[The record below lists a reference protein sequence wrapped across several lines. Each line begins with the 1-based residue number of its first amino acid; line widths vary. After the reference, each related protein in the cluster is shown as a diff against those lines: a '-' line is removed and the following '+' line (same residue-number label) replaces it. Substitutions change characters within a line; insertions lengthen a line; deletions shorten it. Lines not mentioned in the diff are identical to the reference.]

1 MPNGPPEIAELL
13 RAFGLRST
21 PQRRAI
27 LGAFV
32 GGAEE
37 HLSADEV
44 HARASQAMPDLGR
57 GTVYATLAEFTELG
71 LLAAFGAPEPVR
83 YETNTA
89 DHDHFRCRLCLRVF
103 DFDLGHTSKPKRRK
117 GFAIE
122 RIEVRAEGVC
132 ADCADYDTG
141 LRHGVEAIHS
151 AEPPGAQLEH
161 AGIAARGVEGP
172 LGTLLLAASE
182 NGLIRVAFEE
192 HADAPALR
200 ALAATRRGSQ
210 AARQHLERADELLRR
225 YFSGQVASIESV
237 IDWDAF
243 SADEQEALRA
253 AREIP
258 YAGKRSYLG
267 LGADLPPKRL
277 GISLGENP
285 VPVVVPCHRVTR
297 GVEMP
302 QSFVGG
308 SERRRWLLSHEEQHG
323 PALRER
329 S

>member
-27 LGAFV
+27 LGAFA
-32 GGAEE
+32 GGSDE

-83 YETNTA
+83 YETNTEI
-89 DHDHFRCRLCLRVF
+89 HDHFRCRLCLRVF
-103 DFDLGHTSKPKRRK
+103 DFDLGQPSKPKRRK

-132 ADCADYDTG
+132 ADCADYASG
-141 LRHGVEAIHS
+141 LRRGVKAIHS
-151 AEPPGAQLEH
+151 AELPGALLKQ
-161 AGIAARGVEGP
+161 AGVAARGVDGP
-172 LGTLLLAASE
+172 LGTLLMAA
-182 NGLIRVAFEE
+182 NQQGLIRVAFEE

-200 ALAATRRGSQ
+200 ALAATRRGSE
-210 AARQHLERADELLRR
+210 AARQHLARAGALMQR
-225 YFSGQVASIESV
+225 YFSGQIASIESA
-237 IDWDAF
+237 IDWDALPE
-243 SADEQEALRA
+243 DKQEALRA
-253 AREIP
+253 TREIP

-267 LGADLPPKRL
+267 LGANLPAKRL
-277 GISLGENP
+277 GMSLGENP
-285 VPVVVPCHRVTR
+285 IPVIVPCHRVTR

-308 SERRRWLLSHEEQHG
+308 TERRHWLLSHEEQHE
-323 PALRER
+323 PALRE
-329 S
+329 SS

>member
-1 MPNGPPEIAELL
+1 MPNGSPETAELL

-27 LGAFV
+27 LGAFA
-32 GGAEE
+32 GGSDE

-83 YETNTA
+83 YETNTEN
-89 DHDHFRCRLCLRVF
+89 HDHFRCRVCLRVF
-103 DFDLGHTSKPKRRK
+103 DIELGHPKKPKRRK

-132 ADCADYDTG
+132 ADCADYDDG
-141 LRHGVEAIHS
+141 LRRGVKAIHS
-151 AEPPGAQLEH
+151 AELPDAALGH
-161 AGIAARGVEGP
+161 TGVAARGVEGP
-172 LGTLLLAASE
+172 LGTLLLAASQR
-182 NGLIRVAFEE
+182 GMIRVAFEE

-200 ALAATRRGSQ
+200 ALADTRRGSQ
-210 AARQHLERADELLRR
+210 AARQHLDRASELLRR
-225 YFSGQVASIESV
+225 YFSGQVASIEAA
-237 IDWDAF
+237 IDWDGF
-243 SADEQEALRA
+243 SGDEQEALRA

-267 LGADLPPKRL
+267 LGADLPAQRL
-277 GISLGENP
+277 GMSLGENP
-285 VPVVVPCHRVTR
+285 IPVIIPCHRVMR

-302 QSFVGG
+302 ESFVGG
-308 SERRRWLLSHEEQHG
+308 SERRRWLISHEEQHER
-323 PALRER
+323 ALRE
-329 S
+329 SS

>member
-27 LGAFV
+27 LGAFA
-32 GGAEE
+32 GGSEE

-89 DHDHFRCRLCLRVF
+89 SHDHFRCRLCLRVF
-103 DFDLGHTSKPKRRK
+103 DCDLGHPSTRKGPK

-132 ADCADYDTG
+132 GDCADYDSG
-141 LRHGVEAIHS
+141 LRRGVKAIHS
-151 AEPPGAQLEH
+151 AGSPDVQLDQ
-161 AGIAARGVEGP
+161 GGVAARGVDGP
-172 LGTLLLAASE
+172 LGTLLLAASQK
-182 NGLIRVAFEE
+182 GLIRVAFEE

-210 AARQHLERADELLRR
+210 AARQHLDRFSDLLRR
-225 YFSGQVASIESV
+225 YLSGQIASIESA
-237 IDWDAF
+237 IDWDAL
-243 SADEQEALRA
+243 SANDQEALRA
-253 AREIP
+253 VREIP

-267 LGADLPPKRL
+267 LGTDLPAKRL
-277 GISLGENP
+277 GMSLGENP
-285 VPVVVPCHRVTR
+285 LPVIVPCHRVTR
-297 GVEMP
+297 GVEIP

-308 SERRRWLLSHEEQHG
+308 PERRRWLVSHEEQHE
-323 PALRER
+323 PALRE
-329 S
+329 SS